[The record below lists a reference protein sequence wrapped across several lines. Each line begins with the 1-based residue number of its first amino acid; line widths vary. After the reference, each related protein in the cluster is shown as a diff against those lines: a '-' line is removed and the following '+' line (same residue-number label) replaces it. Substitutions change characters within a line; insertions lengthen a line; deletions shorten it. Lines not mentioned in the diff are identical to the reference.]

1 MRLLSIPQ
9 LLNTESL
16 SLCILLTA
24 LHCVTL
30 FRGEVISAVCR
41 DSGIS
46 RENLVFMWA
55 ELPLRGVPF
64 FVMTMHGVYGNCT
77 CFLVPV

>member
-1 MRLLSIPQ
+1 MRLLSISQ

-16 SLCILLTA
+16 SLCILFTA

-30 FRGEVISAVCR
+30 FRGEVISVVCR

-46 RENLVFMWA
+46 RENLDFMWA
-55 ELPLRGVPF
+55 ELPLKGVPF
-64 FVMTMHGVYGNCT
+64 FVMTTLGV
-77 CFLVPV
+77 